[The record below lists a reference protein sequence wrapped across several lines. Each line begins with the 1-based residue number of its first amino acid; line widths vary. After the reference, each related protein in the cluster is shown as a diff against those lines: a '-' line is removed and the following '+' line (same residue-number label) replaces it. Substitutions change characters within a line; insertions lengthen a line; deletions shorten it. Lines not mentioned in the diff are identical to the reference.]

1 MNDSS
6 ARKEA
11 ARTIIQAVNAKDAE
25 LYASVFAEEAIVQLY
40 DGPIRITGRS
50 MLQENRAS
58 HFARYPEIR
67 CEILHLIEI
76 GDIVIMHDRVWLS
89 SSTQTPVDVVEIF
102 TFDAEG
108 LISKVAVIQ

>member
-40 DGPIRITGRS
+40 DGPVRITGRS
-50 MLQENRAS
+50 ALQENRAS

-76 GDIVIMHDRVWLS
+76 SNIVIMHDRVWLS
-89 SSTQTPVDVVEIF
+89 SSTTPVDVVEIF
-102 TFDAEG
+102 TFDAKG